1 MTIELNIN
9 MSLLHDA
16 YKIAHEL
23 KRTENK
29 NIRNLCIFS
38 EFDPHEKELTDTL
51 LSFIQ
56 QNDVYHIIKSN
67 KASNY
72 KYIVVI
78 SKKHIK
84 VKYENFSKFLY
95 EIDTQSLYY
104 RNEKCNE
111 KKSVFFQ
118 YIEIMLKD
126 LLAKR
131 VDEFGNVGN
140 KNNG

>member
-1 MTIELNIN
+1 MIEFKSVDIN
-9 MSLLHDA
+9 SLSNA

-23 KRTENK
+23 KHTENDTIEK
-29 NIRNLCIFS
+29 LCIFS

-56 QNDVYHIIKSN
+56 QNDVHHIIKSN

-72 KYIVVI
+72 NYEIVI

-84 VKYENFSKFLY
+84 VKYENFSMFSY

-104 RNEKCNE
+104 KNKKCNE
-111 KKSVFFQ
+111 KKSVFFN
-118 YIEIMLKD
+118 YIQIMLKD

-131 VDEFGNVGN
+131 VDEFGYVGN
-140 KNNG
+140 KNNE

>member
-95 EIDTQSLYY
+95 
-104 RNEKCNE
+104 
-111 KKSVFFQ
+111 
-118 YIEIMLKD
+118 
-126 LLAKR
+126 
-131 VDEFGNVGN
+131 
-140 KNNG
+140 